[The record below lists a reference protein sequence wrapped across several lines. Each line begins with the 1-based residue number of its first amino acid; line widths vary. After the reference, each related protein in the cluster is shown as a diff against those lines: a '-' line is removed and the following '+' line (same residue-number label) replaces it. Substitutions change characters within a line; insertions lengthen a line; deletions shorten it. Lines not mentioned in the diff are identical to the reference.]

1 MELHVIG
8 EKGNEEIILL
18 NKNMEIV
25 KPVYDYLKFQK
36 QLGRSFKSDSL

>member
-8 EKGNEEIILL
+8 EKGKEEVILL
-18 NKNMEIV
+18 NENMEIV

-36 QLGRSFKSDSL
+36 QY